1 MVILTNSNDV
11 ILTIGNQVIEDV
23 NEQGVV
29 WIDGAGYGLIGQQIH
44 EVENVP
50 EYVVPDKYKYLDG
63 EFVFNESYV
72 NLNQEQE
79 LINTL
84 GQELAQLKIQLIMG
98 GII

>member
-11 ILTIGNQVIEDV
+11 ILAIGNEVIEDV
-23 NEQGVV
+23 YEQGVV

-63 EFVFNESYV
+63 EFVENENYSEP
-72 NLNQEQE
+72 LNQE
-79 LINTL
+79 
-84 GQELAQLKIQLIMG
+84 ELAQRVKDLENIIDALIG
-98 GII
+98 GENNE

>member
-1 MVILTNSNDV
+1 MIILTSNNDV
-11 ILTIGNQVIEDV
+11 ISAIGNEVIEDE

-63 EFVFNESYV
+63 EFVENESYSEP
-72 NLNQEQE
+72 LNQD
-79 LINTL
+79 
-84 GQELAQLKIQLIMG
+84 ELAQRVKDLENIIDALVG
-98 GII
+98 GEDNE

>member
-1 MVILTNSNDV
+1 MIILTSNNDV
-11 ILTIGNQVIEDV
+11 ILAIGNEVIEDE

-63 EFVFNESYV
+63 GFV
-72 NLNQEQE
+72 
-79 LINTL
+79 
-84 GQELAQLKIQLIMG
+84 
-98 GII
+98 